1 MLYFARW
8 LTCTCNLSIDKKVK
22 KQELTLELVA
32 NLIKHV
38 DPKQAEEYW
47 KQRQQIADDWDF
59 EDD

>member
-1 MLYFARW
+1 
-8 LTCTCNLSIDKKVK
+8 LSIDKKVK
-22 KQELTLELVA
+22 KQELTLELAA

-38 DPKQAEEYW
+38 DPKQAEKYW